1 MVTTTHPPITLKPTN
16 TSEVDS
22 QSAIETPVDIRVVPV
37 DEPTIDNDVYR
48 HLRLAFTE
56 ENEKYEYTLRYNSSR
71 RGFWLASPP
80 YERMF

>member
-1 MVTTTHPPITLKPTN
+1 MVVPTKAPIPLKPTN
-16 TSEVDS
+16 K
-22 QSAIETPVDIRVVPV
+22 SAIVTPVDVRIVPAA
-37 DEPTIDNDVYR
+37 EPVIANDVYR

-80 YERMF
+80 YERKF